1 MASLISPGIILRER
15 DVTTATIVGAQA
27 LTAAFS
33 TTFAKGEVGI
43 ITEVDSQ
50 RDLLDKF
57 GLPVEGNA
65 EDWLVASEFL
75 NYGGRL
81 AVVRADT
88 AGIRTAST
96 SEAQVDPEYKINTQA
111 DFVGQ
116 TINELFL
123 ARTPGKWG
131 NSAQVIVA
139 DRGADVYVEFASAP
153 VDASQNP
160 LAAGDRVTF
169 SNGAAGYV
177 LSYDATEFKAAIV
190 LDEGSAEPTTTD
202 FLQDDNL
209 DPIAS
214 IAFTADTEAARLPG
228 TYLGLTADGDT
239 RLNKATFDVVVATDT
254 NGEIATFT
262 DDAAI
267 EPVRDVGVFAPPA
280 DANGALFQVTVAAAD
295 NLTVGQ
301 AVSNAVGSAV
311 VAGAGVTYSGVLSNT
326 DATFDVVRAAVTGAI
341 VSVTPVNGGTGI
353 SSGDTIVI
361 AGTQVGGAS
370 PADDITITVDDVDL
384 DGGAVTVDLLNGGT
398 GYVLP
403 STIVLLGAQTGNGTD
418 ITVTV
423 DTLVE
428 FGGAVTVTLN
438 AAGDEYFDNET
449 LTLLAAQFGGGVGD
463 ATITVTTTESDT
475 AISAVYDWWTNT
487 EISIGSAGNKL
498 KLNALGVRPGT
509 SGFASARGLLY
520 DEVSVAVVD
529 TDGRISGTVNNVVQT
544 FTSLSKLSDGRSAEN
559 GAVYYKDILNDESQY
574 IYAGASD
581 VATVIND
588 SVDSDYVDWGS
599 DSVALQD
606 AIAAGGT
613 ANKFAV
619 LGVYTKQL
627 TRGADDYDYTQ
638 GEITAAYDVFASA
651 DQTDLDFIL
660 MGGSMSSE
668 TDTLA
673 KAAKVVSIA
682 ESRKDCIAFVSPHRG
697 NQIGSGGV
705 SLTAAAQKANTI
717 NFFRQ
722 LPSSSF
728 AVFDSGYKQLYD
740 RFNDR
745 YRYVPCNGDV
755 AGLCV
760 STSQVLYDWYSPAGV
775 ARGALRNAIKL
786 AYTPT
791 QTDRD
796 DLYTNR
802 INPITV
808 LPGTG
813 VTLFGDK
820 TALASTSAFDRINVR
835 RLFLNIEKRV
845 ERLASGVLFEQND
858 VLTRS
863 SFASAVNSYLAEVQA
878 KRGVTD
884 FLVVCD
890 ETNNTPDVIDRNE
903 FVAEI
908 FVKAARSINFVSI
921 TFTATK
927 TGVAFSEVVGR

>member
-1 MASLISPGIILRER
+1 MASLISPGILLRER
-15 DVTTATIVGAQA
+15 DITTATIVGAQA

-43 ITEVDSQ
+43 ITEVNSQ

-57 GLPVEGNA
+57 GLPVDANA

-81 AVVRADT
+81 AVVRTDT
-88 AGIRTAST
+88 ADIRTAAT
-96 SEAQVDPEYKINTQA
+96 NDVNQNYKINTQA

-139 DRGADVYVEFASAP
+139 DRGADVYVEFATAP
-153 VDASQNP
+153 TDNSQNP

-190 LDEGSAEPTTTD
+190 LDEGSAEPTTSD

-214 IAFTADTEAARLPG
+214 IGFTAATEAARLPG
-228 TYLGLTADGDT
+228 SYLGLTADGDT
-239 RLNKATFDVVVATDT
+239 RTNKATFDVVVAADT
-254 NGEIATFT
+254 NGEAATGSAGVPTGTSTLTSVTGGTAVLAGGGTLTYDT
-262 DDAAI
+262 DAG
-267 EPVRDVGVFAPPA
+267 GVFT
-280 DANGALFQVTVAAAD
+280 F
-295 NLTVGQ
+295 
-301 AVSNAVGSAV
+301 VSFAG
-311 VAGAGVTYSGVLSNT
+311 GAGYTAAQVINVTDT
-326 DATFDVVRAAVTGAI
+326 DL
-341 VSVTPVNGGTGI
+341 GGTG
-353 SSGDTIVI
+353 
-361 AGTQVGGAS
+361 
-370 PADDITITVDDVDL
+370 DL
-384 DGGAVTVDLLNGGT
+384 AVA
-398 GYVLP
+398 
-403 STIVLLGAQTGNGTD
+403 I
-418 ITVTV
+418 TV

-438 AAGDEYFDNET
+438 AAGDEYSDNET
-449 LTLLAAQFGGGVGD
+449 LTILAAQFGGGVGD
-463 ATITVTTTESDT
+463 ATITVTTTENDT

-498 KLNALGVRPGT
+498 NLNALGIRPGT
-509 SGFASARGLLY
+509 SGFASDRGLLY

-627 TRGADDYDYTQ
+627 KFGADDYQYSQ
-638 GEITAAYDVFASA
+638 GEITSAYDVFASA

-668 TDTLA
+668 IETLA

-682 ESRKDCIAFVSPHRG
+682 DARKDCIAFVSPHRG

-745 YRYVPCNGDV
+745 FRFIPCNGDV

-760 STSQVLYDWYSPAGV
+760 NTSQVLADWYSPAGV

-786 AYTPT
+786 AYTPS

-878 KRGVTD
+878 RRGVTD

-927 TGVAFSEVVGR
+927 TGVAFSEVVGRG

>member
-1 MASLISPGIILRER
+1 MASLISPGILLRER
-15 DVTTATIVGAQA
+15 DITTATIVGAQA

-33 TTFAKGEVGI
+33 TTFAKGEVGV
-43 ITEVDSQ
+43 ITEVNSQ

-57 GLPVEGNA
+57 GLPVDANA

-81 AVVRADT
+81 AVVRTDT
-88 AGIRTAST
+88 ADIRTAAT
-96 SEAQVDPEYKINTQA
+96 NDVNQNYKINTQA

-153 VDASQNP
+153 TDASQNP
-160 LAAGDRVTF
+160 LSAGDRVTF

-177 LSYDATEFKAAIV
+177 LSYEASMTEWKAAIV

-202 FLQDDNL
+202 FLQDDNE

-214 IAFTADTEAARLPG
+214 ITNDAVAEAGRTPG
-228 TYLGLTADGDT
+228 SYLGLTADGDT
-239 RLNKATFDVVVATDT
+239 RPVPATFDVVVAADT
-254 NGEIATFT
+254 NGEAAT
-262 DDAAI
+262 
-267 EPVRDVGVFAPPA
+267 
-280 DANGALFQVTVAAAD
+280 
-295 NLTVGQ
+295 
-301 AVSNAVGSAV
+301 GSASAITNASSLTSV
-311 VAGAGVTYSGVLSNT
+311 VGGTAVLTGGGTLTYNT
-326 DATFDVVRAAVTGAI
+326 DAGGVFTF
-341 VSVTPVNGGTGI
+341 VSF
-353 SSGDTIVI
+353 
-361 AGTQVGGAS
+361 A
-370 PADDITITVDDVDL
+370 
-384 DGGAVTVDLLNGGT
+384 GGT
-398 GYVLP
+398 GYTPGQVIAV
-403 STIVLLGAQTGNGTD
+403 TDGDLGGTGGLTFNL
-418 ITVTV
+418 TV
-423 DTLVE
+423 DTVVE
-428 FGGAVTVTLN
+428 FGGAVTVTVDG
-438 AAGDEYFDNET
+438 AGDGYSDNET
-449 LTLLAAQFGGGVGD
+449 LTLLSAATGGGSDIIV
-463 ATITVTTTESDT
+463 TVTTTENDT

-487 EISIGSAGNKL
+487 EVSIGTAGNKL
-498 KLNALGVRPGT
+498 NLNALGVRPGT
-509 SGFASARGLLY
+509 SGFASDRGLLY

-529 TDGRISGTVNNVVQT
+529 VDGRISGTVNNVVQT

-574 IYAGASD
+574 IYAGASN
-581 VATVIND
+581 VATVID
-588 SVDSDYVDWGS
+588 GGVDTDYVDWGS

-627 TRGADDYDYTQ
+627 KFGADDYDYSQ

-651 DQTDLDFIL
+651 DQTELDFIL
-660 MGGSMSSE
+660 MGGSMTNE
-668 TDTLA
+668 TNTLA

-682 ESRKDCIAFVSPHRG
+682 DARKDCIAFVSPHKG

-705 SLTAAAQKANTI
+705 SLTAATQKANTI

-745 YRYVPCNGDV
+745 FRFIPCNGDV

-760 STSQVLYDWYSPAGV
+760 NTSQVLADWYSPAGV

-786 AYTPT
+786 AYTPS
-791 QTDRD
+791 QSDRD

-820 TALASTSAFDRINVR
+820 TALASTSAFDRISVR

-878 KRGVTD
+878 RRGVTD

-927 TGVAFSEVVGR
+927 SGVAFSEVVGRG